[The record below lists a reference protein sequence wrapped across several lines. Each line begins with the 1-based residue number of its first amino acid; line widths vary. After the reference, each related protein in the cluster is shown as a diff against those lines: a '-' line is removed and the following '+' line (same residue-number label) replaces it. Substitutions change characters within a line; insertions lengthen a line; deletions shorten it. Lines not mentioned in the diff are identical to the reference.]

1 MRYVAFIHC
10 DEEAGF
16 GISFPDFPGC
26 ISVGESREDAIRR
39 GTEALA
45 FHVDGMVEDDE
56 PIPPSRSIQAIK
68 ADPNLADW
76 RIGADFAL
84 VSIAL
89 DRSIAVGKKQP
100 KRQRKTPDGLA
111 FR

>member
-26 ISVGESREDAIRR
+26 ISVGDSREDAIRR
-39 GTEALA
+39 GAKALA
-45 FHVDGMVEDDE
+45 FHVEGMVEDGE

-76 RIGADFAL
+76 RADADFAL

-89 DRSIAVGKKQP
+89 GRSIAVGQ
-100 KRQRKTPDGLA
+100 KTA
-111 FR
+111 EV